1 LFNVILLF
9 NKKARWYH
17 IVLTIRVHVL
27 RMKFQVFADEAGDEV
42 VTVAKPR
49 MQFQVELDVSDAS
62 SVLQQFR
69 LELWR

>member
-1 LFNVILLF
+1 
-9 NKKARWYH
+9 
-17 IVLTIRVHVL
+17 VL